1 MTDVGSVDIGRLRA
15 VWRRV
20 FALAWPVMAEQVFR
34 TAMRTTDVVVT
45 ALFSPAAVVA
55 IGLADLYARFP
66 LRIGLGLG
74 GGAIALS
81 SQDTGAGA
89 TATRDEAVTQAI
101 LLGFLAGFPFVLFG
115 FFLGDLAIA
124 VFGANAEVVRLGST
138 YLAIIFA
145 TAPARH
151 VALVGARALQ
161 GTGDT
166 TTPMYVNVFA
176 NSLNIAG
183 SVLLGLGLLGFP
195 RLEIV
200 GVGIAT
206 AVANVLTAALLVAA
220 IWGTRTEATFV
231 RPRNPTIAKQL
242 LQVSAPRMAEGLGA
256 GLAEFPFNALLLGF
270 GQAVNAGF
278 QIGRR
283 VYQQVTGPLSRGY
296 SVAASVLVGQALGAG
311 APDDARYNGW
321 AVAALGVLTVGTIG
335 LALVVVA
342 DGIVGLFTDDAL
354 TADYATAFARVY
366 GFTAAALVLF
376 TSLSGSLQ
384 GASETR
390 VPFVAR
396 ITGMFGLFLGASWLL
411 GRGLGYGPP
420 GAYVGIFLA
429 FAWMA
434 LVVVWGFGF
443 TGWATRAADM
453 MAERG
458 SADYDPTDD

>member
-1 MTDVGSVDIGRLRA
+1 MTVGGGRPDPGRLRA

-20 FALAWPVMAEQVFR
+20 FVLAWPVMAEQVFR

-66 LRIGLGLG
+66 LHIGLGLG
-74 GGAIALS
+74 GDAIALS

-89 TATRDEAVTQAI
+89 TATRDEAVTQAV

-115 FFLGDLAIA
+115 AFLGDLAIA
-124 VFGANAEVVRLGST
+124 VFGASAEVVRLGST

-183 SVLLGLGLLGFP
+183 SVLL
-195 RLEIV
+195 
-200 GVGIAT
+200 
-206 AVANVLTAALLVAA
+206 
-220 IWGTRTEATFV
+220 
-231 RPRNPTIAKQL
+231 
-242 LQVSAPRMAEGLGA
+242 
-256 GLAEFPFNALLLGF
+256 
-270 GQAVNAGF
+270 
-278 QIGRR
+278 
-283 VYQQVTGPLSRGY
+283 
-296 SVAASVLVGQALGAG
+296 
-311 APDDARYNGW
+311 
-321 AVAALGVLTVGTIG
+321 
-335 LALVVVA
+335 
-342 DGIVGLFTDDAL
+342 
-354 TADYATAFARVY
+354 
-366 GFTAAALVLF
+366 VLF

-390 VPFVAR
+390 IPFVAR
-396 ITGMFGLFLGASWLL
+396 MTGMFGLFLGGSWLL
-411 GRGLGYGPP
+411 GRSLGYGPP
-420 GAYVGIFLA
+420 GAYVGVFLA

-458 SADYDPTDD
+458 STDPDPTDD